1 MGQLAEGH
9 FSQDFLRKAGWAAF
23 FIAAVLG
30 LAIAALA
37 TGTLPVGLRQV
48 AIALFGEGEPR
59 IRLVVVEWRA
69 PRIAAAILAG
79 MALGM
84 AGALFQTLLRNPL
97 GSPDIIG
104 FDSAAFS
111 GALLAMVAGASEMT
125 VAGASLAGGLLAGVL
140 IYGLSGFRNSGPGR
154 IILIGIAV
162 SAFFMALND
171 WVVMTVQLD
180 TALAAASWKAG
191 SLNGVDGTKLVLGG
205 LMLCLLLPASL
216 ACARAL
222 RILELGDDRAAS
234 LGENVAATQL
244 KIGLVGLALTAVAT
258 FVAGPV
264 GFVALIAPR
273 VAHWLIGGASIPLLA
288 SALFGAVFLLSSDLA
303 GRLFFL
309 PRIIPTGAMTAA
321 LGGVYFV
328 VLLWSRRNGKGALA

>member
-1 MGQLAEGH
+1 MGQPAEGH

-30 LAIAALA
+30 LAIVALA
-37 TGTLPVGLRQV
+37 TGTLPVSLRQV

-104 FDSAAFS
+104 FDSGAFS

-140 IYGLSGFRNSGPGR
+140 ISS
-154 IILIGIAV
+154 V
-162 SAFFMALND
+162 S
-171 WVVMTVQLD
+171 
-180 TALAAASWKAG
+180 
-191 SLNGVDGTKLVLGG
+191 
-205 LMLCLLLPASL
+205 PASGT
-216 ACARAL
+216 AAR
-222 RILELGDDRAAS
+222 
-234 LGENVAATQL
+234 
-244 KIGLVGLALTAVAT
+244 
-258 FVAGPV
+258 
-264 GFVALIAPR
+264 
-273 VAHWLIGGASIPLLA
+273 GAS
-288 SALFGAVFLLSSDLA
+288 F
-303 GRLFFL
+303 
-309 PRIIPTGAMTAA
+309 
-321 LGGVYFV
+321 
-328 VLLWSRRNGKGALA
+328 

>member
-1 MGQLAEGH
+1 
-9 FSQDFLRKAGWAAF
+9 
-23 FIAAVLG
+23 
-30 LAIAALA
+30 
-37 TGTLPVGLRQV
+37 
-48 AIALFGEGEPR
+48 
-59 IRLVVVEWRA
+59 
-69 PRIAAAILAG
+69 
-79 MALGM
+79 
-84 AGALFQTLLRNPL
+84 
-97 GSPDIIG
+97 
-104 FDSAAFS
+104 
-111 GALLAMVAGASEMT
+111 
-125 VAGASLAGGLLAGVL
+125 
-140 IYGLSGFRNSGPGR
+140 
-154 IILIGIAV
+154 
-162 SAFFMALND
+162 
-171 WVVMTVQLD
+171 
-180 TALAAASWKAG
+180 
-191 SLNGVDGTKLVLGG
+191 
-205 LMLCLLLPASL
+205 MLCLLLPAAL

-273 VAHWLIGGASIPLLA
+273 VALWLIGGASIPLLA